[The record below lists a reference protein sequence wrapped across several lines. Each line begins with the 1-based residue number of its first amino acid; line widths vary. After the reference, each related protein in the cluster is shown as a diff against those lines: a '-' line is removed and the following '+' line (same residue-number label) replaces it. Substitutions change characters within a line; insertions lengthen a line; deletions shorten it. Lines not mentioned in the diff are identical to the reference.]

1 MTRLAGHLVLP
12 DRVLP
17 GTIRFGGTIGEI
29 AATTAVPDR
38 FVLPGFVDVHVHGGG
53 GGDVIDGPGGIE
65 ILARFHLG
73 HGTTTLLPTTITRPW
88 QEVTN
93 MLRAVAEVRRA
104 ALPDGPEVA
113 GAHLEGPFLSP
124 GRLGAQPPFA
134 IPPTT
139 ALLQEVL
146 APDVVRVATLAPEIE
161 GADAAI
167 DAFARAGVRIS
178 LGHSNAGFDVAA
190 RALARIASAG
200 GVAGATHLFNAM
212 DGIAGRAPGLV
223 GAILN
228 HHAAHAELILDTHH
242 VHPASFTLARNA
254 LGDRLLLVTDAIRAT
269 GLGDGPSEL
278 GGRPVSIRNGVAR
291 LSDGTL
297 AGSVL
302 TMDAALRHAL
312 DAGSSLPQA
321 ARLTSTNACAYLG
334 LNDRGRLTPGLRADL
349 VVLDPA
355 MQPLEVWAAGR
366 RVA

>member
-12 DRVLP
+12 GGVLP
-17 GTIRFGGTIGEI
+17 GTIGFADTIREI
-29 AATTAVPDR
+29 SASSAVPDR

-65 ILARFHLG
+65 TLARFHLG

-88 QEVTN
+88 PEVMD

-104 ALPDGPEVA
+104 GLPDGPQVV

-134 IPPTT
+134 IPPTP
-139 ALLQEVL
+139 ALLQEAL

-178 LGHSNAGFDVAA
+178 LGHTNAGFEVAA
-190 RALARIASAG
+190 RALARIAAAG

-212 DGIAGRAPGLV
+212 DGIAGRAPGVV
-223 GAILN
+223 GAILDDRL
-228 HHAAHAELILDTHH
+228 AHAELILDTHH
-242 VHPASFTLARNA
+242 VHPGSFALARNA
-254 LGDRLLLVTDAIRAT
+254 LGDRLLLITDAIRAT
-269 GLGDGPSEL
+269 GLGDGTSTL
-278 GGRPVSIRNGVAR
+278 GGQTVSIRGGVAR

-312 DAGSSLPQA
+312 DAGTSLPQA
-321 ARLTSTNACAYLG
+321 ARLASSNACAYLG
-334 LNDRGRLTPGLRADL
+334 LADRGCLVPGLRADL
-349 VVLDPA
+349 VVLDAA
-355 MQPLEVWAAGR
+355 MQSLEVWVAGR